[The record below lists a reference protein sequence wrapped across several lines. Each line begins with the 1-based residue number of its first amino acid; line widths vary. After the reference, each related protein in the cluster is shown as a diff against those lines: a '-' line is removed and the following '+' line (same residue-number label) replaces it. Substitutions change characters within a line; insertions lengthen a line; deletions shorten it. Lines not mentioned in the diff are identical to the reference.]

1 MGNVEAWAVEVG
13 IVAKEAKGDG
23 NVGYSEGRDSNGG
36 DGNRKD
42 SVVVNVELD
51 ITVLSPGIRRLLL
64 GSSGFVVGDTWVT
77 ATVVA

>member
-1 MGNVEAWAVEVG
+1 MFLGE
-13 IVAKEAKGDG
+13 
-23 NVGYSEGRDSNGG
+23 
-36 DGNRKD
+36 D

-51 ITVLSPGIRRLLL
+51 ITVLSPGIRRLLM